1 MGGRVT
7 ASAIASAS
15 RLSFLFDLTY
25 GFTNWGAISLTSW
38 PWGRKRRAQSCAP
51 PQASMPRRTGG
62 SVAIQG
68 IRSCRDTRL
77 RYTTLP
83 LSSLPTAGN
92 TRLAISIPRTYIS
105 CFIGLASCGSRG
117 SRIVNALGL
126 IAVDPHRGGSISLR
140 PDVLTFFGN
149 RLPSLRKRVQ
159 PLQAIR
165 SGEPRRNRLGKGL
178 PANRSAALI

>member
-1 MGGRVT
+1 
-7 ASAIASAS
+7 
-15 RLSFLFDLTY
+15 
-25 GFTNWGAISLTSW
+25 AISLTSW
-38 PWGRKRRAQSCAP
+38 PWVRKRRAQSCAP

-68 IRSCRDTRL
+68 IRSCRDKRL

-140 PDVLTFFGN
+140 PVGLTILAC
-149 RLPSLRKRVQ
+149 LPCMVSLQWTVARDSYNNYSLADEYYEYTLVSSK
-159 PLQAIR
+159 
-165 SGEPRRNRLGKGL
+165 N
-178 PANRSAALI
+178 